1 MRVDLCPGKLYP
13 RVPTAYI
20 AEDFMNKD
28 DVTVSRR
35 ELPKAA
41 ALTPAPALAPIDL
54 LAQQQPP
61 KETTQA
67 KPPAKPPET
76 QPIKL
81 SEVSRAEADFAYETL
96 MRKYGGRFNQE
107 QKKDIKRL
115 IYAQQEGLDKLRA
128 FAVTNGDQPATV
140 LQVVLPE

>member
-1 MRVDLCPGKLYP
+1 
-13 RVPTAYI
+13 
-20 AEDFMNKD
+20 MNKE

-35 ELPKAA
+35 EFAKAA
-41 ALTPAPALAPIDL
+41 ALTTAAALAPIDL
-54 LAQQQPP
+54 LAQQQSP

-76 QPIKL
+76 EAIKL
-81 SEVSRAEADFAYETL
+81 SEVSLAEADFAYETL
-96 MRKYGGRFNQE
+96 MRKYGGRFNEE

-140 LQVVLPE
+140 LKVAMPEAK

>member
-1 MRVDLCPGKLYP
+1 
-13 RVPTAYI
+13 
-20 AEDFMNKD
+20 MNKE

-35 ELPKAA
+35 EFAKAA
-41 ALTPAPALAPIDL
+41 ALTTAAALAPIDL
-54 LAQQQPP
+54 LAQQQSP

-76 QPIKL
+76 EAIKL
-81 SEVSRAEADFAYETL
+81 SEVSRAEADFAYQTL
-96 MRKYGGRFNQE
+96 MRKYGGRFNEE

-140 LQVVLPE
+140 FKLAMPEAK